1 MDKIDLKK
9 LWSETHNTQQ
19 NIHNEVNIRE
29 TIKMNHSKIIS
40 KVLSDLRLK
49 IFGYSLMLIILI
61 GLMIYA
67 LLYLDLK
74 LSANTLILFSFV
86 GLFFVIKILSI
97 IHRFWIM
104 TKTAD
109 NLSLKESILFFRRK
123 LNRIKIIDFLTYLI
137 YFYTLVIWLIYNYIS
152 DIRGVKILSWNNQ
165 IQVLVIIAI
174 VLLLSIP
181 WLIKYQHNQSY
192 KKIYA
197 NLNDSAN
204 FLNDAT

>member
-74 LSANTLILFSFV
+74 VSVVHLIF
-86 GLFFVIKILSI
+86 
-97 IHRFWIM
+97 H
-104 TKTAD
+104 
-109 NLSLKESILFFRRK
+109 
-123 LNRIKIIDFLTYLI
+123 
-137 YFYTLVIWLIYNYIS
+137 
-152 DIRGVKILSWNNQ
+152 
-165 IQVLVIIAI
+165 
-174 VLLLSIP
+174 P
-181 WLIKYQHNQSY
+181 P
-192 KKIYA
+192 
-197 NLNDSAN
+197 
-204 FLNDAT
+204 